1 MPDPTP
7 TSGAPADGAP
17 SDDPAPASSSVPV
30 SPPHAPRVDAPRP
43 IPTVLELFVAFAKTS
58 ASGFGGVMAWAR
70 RMLVQEKRWMSAEEF
85 TEMLALCQVLPGPN
99 IVNVS
104 AVYGARVH
112 GLAGALACLAG
123 LLGPP
128 LCMML
133 VVAALYGRYGTLPEV
148 RGVLAGLAAFAAGLL
163 IATAVQMA
171 EPLARR
177 RLTPDHAVALVAFV
191 AIGVLRLPLLPVLAI
206 LVPVSVALAWWVRR

>member
-7 TSGAPADGAP
+7 TSAAPEDGTH
-17 SDDPAPASSSVPV
+17 SDDPAHAPSASPA
-30 SPPHAPRVDAPRP
+30 SPPHATHPN
-43 IPTVLELFVAFAKTS
+43 PTVPELFIAFAKTS
-58 ASGFGGVMAWAR
+58 ALGFGGVMAWAR
-70 RMLVQEKRWMSAEEF
+70 RMLVYEKRWMTAEEF
-85 TEMLALCQVLPGPN
+85 TELLALCQVLPGPN

-104 AVYGARVH
+104 AVYGARVR
-112 GLAGALACLAG
+112 GLAGALACVIG

-133 VVAALYGRYGTLPEV
+133 VVAALYGRYGALPEV
-148 RGVLAGLAAFAAGLL
+148 SGVLAGLAAFAAGLL

-171 EPLARR
+171 EPLARH

-191 AIGVLRLPLLPVLAI
+191 AIGVLRLPWLPVLAI